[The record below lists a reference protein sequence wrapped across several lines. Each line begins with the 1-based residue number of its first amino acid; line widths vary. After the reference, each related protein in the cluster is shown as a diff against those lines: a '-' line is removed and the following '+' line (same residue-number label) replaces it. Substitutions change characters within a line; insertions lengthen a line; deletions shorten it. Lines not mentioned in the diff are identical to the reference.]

1 MTVAPFVVV
10 NLGVPFHV
18 RSEYRRTQV
27 PDYLARLLQRQQEAV
42 FAGLYGSALRPFCV
56 YAQRDLSARRG
67 HAPCGK
73 RANRSRVVPL

>member
-42 FAGLYGSALRPFCV
+42 FAGLYG
-56 YAQRDLSARRG
+56 
-67 HAPCGK
+67 
-73 RANRSRVVPL
+73 VP